1 MNTRG
6 EKFVLGCSQISA
18 SSSFQTSSSCTQG
31 SSVSHCCERFAVP
44 RHLGGKDCVRLL
56 HLCSRHSFSRRSAHS
71 SSPPPAP
78 PRPTRPCR
86 PSTPWTCHLQVRILC
101 LCDQYNIVKPCLLQK
116 PIVCDSTV
124 KNKMWQLRSS
134 SRFTELSF
142 NVLLTG
148 DTFLKTRWVE
158 PTPQ

>member
-1 MNTRG
+1 MSSAVVRSQPRPPFRPAAPVHRVALSPTVARG
-6 EKFVLGCSQISA
+6 LRCLVTSEVRTVSA
-18 SSSFQTSSSCTQG
+18 SSTSAHT
-31 SSVSHCCERFAVP
+31 
-44 RHLGGKDCVRLL
+44 
-56 HLCSRHSFSRRSAHS
+56 SFSRRSAHS